1 MLPASLPDRVLGGSH
16 QAFGGYAVANMD
28 LYKLHGYIQQK
39 FSIAAATTVM
49 NITANE
55 DRQRL
60 LTDPGSQISF
70 LRFSSLHCPLP
81 HDTLSLCDFFGGVFC
96 ISVTILAS
104 SALPTFISE
113 VICVATVLGLTVAVQ
128 VARFSLWFY
137 LLPLCVLLTILFTS
151 WVSWIFDF
159 ERLIAMILETILQF
173 HSYF

>member
-60 LTDPGSQISF
+60 LTDQVGS
-70 LRFSSLHCPLP
+70 
-81 HDTLSLCDFFGGVFC
+81 
-96 ISVTILAS
+96 
-104 SALPTFISE
+104 
-113 VICVATVLGLTVAVQ
+113 
-128 VARFSLWFY
+128 
-137 LLPLCVLLTILFTS
+137 
-151 WVSWIFDF
+151 
-159 ERLIAMILETILQF
+159 
-173 HSYF
+173 